1 MRAPILAVALAA
13 AACAISSAPSEM
25 VHDMQIED
33 VSVRFEPSAPP
44 RPVAHIRGIIPDG
57 CSSLNAVEQIRT
69 GNTVLV
75 RVTLIRPTEG
85 PCIQVIE
92 RLRADVPLEGAF
104 PPGNYLVHVNGVAR
118 EFALAEALAPR

>member
-13 AACAISSAPSEM
+13 AACAISSSPSEV

-33 VSVRFEPSAPP
+33 VSVRFEPAAPP

-75 RVTLIRPTEG
+75 ISQITDEATGAHRYIHWPR
-85 PCIQVIE
+85 E
-92 RLRADVPLEGAF
+92 RFCWFKDSGSA
-104 PPGNYLVHVNGVAR
+104 
-118 EFALAEALAPR
+118 